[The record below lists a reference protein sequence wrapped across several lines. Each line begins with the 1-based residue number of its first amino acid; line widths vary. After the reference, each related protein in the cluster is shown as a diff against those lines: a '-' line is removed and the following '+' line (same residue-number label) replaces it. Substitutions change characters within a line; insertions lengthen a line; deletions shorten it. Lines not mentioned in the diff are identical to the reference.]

1 MTSARTDPSTH
12 RQDVALF
19 RYTVIAPL
27 LPLEAASP
35 QLAQTLR
42 QQAGRIWSIPGSTRT
57 RVAVNTIRDW
67 MRIYRSHGFDGLL
80 PKPRTDVSK
89 PRRMDVETIE
99 TLLAIKRGHPEL
111 SVRKVIEQARDSG
124 AVAAD
129 APLPPTTVHRLFTSE
144 GMMDMT
150 GTVPVQR
157 RRFSYAWAG
166 ELWMSDVMH
175 GPRVRDQGGRAR
187 KTYLINML
195 DDATRLVPYS
205 AFCFSETTP
214 DFLQVLRQAIL
225 RRGLPVRLYVDH
237 GASYRSRQ
245 TALVC
250 ARLGIALIHARPR
263 SPAGKG
269 KIERYHRT
277 LRRSLLSGIER
288 GDLRDLASLN
298 RRLQAWV
305 EGEYHCR
312 PHRGIDGLT
321 PLDKWARTSERVT
334 YPDLHDDLDDLFL
347 FEDERRVYRD
357 CTVRLHGRIY
367 EVDAALVGQKVTLR
381 HDPTAP
387 VSRPLKVVC
396 AGSDAGLAHPVDTTA
411 NAHRFDPDHGG
422 IRFAKPEPEDGT

>member
-1 MTSARTDPSTH
+1 M
-12 RQDVALF
+12 
-19 RYTVIAPL
+19 
-27 LPLEAASP
+27 
-35 QLAQTLR
+35 
-42 QQAGRIWSIPGSTRT
+42 
-57 RVAVNTIRDW
+57 RDW
-67 MRIYRSHGFDGLL
+67 IRIYRIHGFDGLL

-124 AVAAD
+124 AVATD

-205 AFCFSETTP
+205 AFCFSEATP

-250 ARLGIALIHARPR
+250 AKLGIALIHARPR

-321 PLDKWARTSERVT
+321 PLDKWAQTSERVT

-347 FEDERRVYRD
+347 FEQERRVYRD

-411 NAHRFDPDHGG
+411 NAHRFDPGHGG
-422 IRFAKPEPEDGT
+422 IRFAKPEDDT